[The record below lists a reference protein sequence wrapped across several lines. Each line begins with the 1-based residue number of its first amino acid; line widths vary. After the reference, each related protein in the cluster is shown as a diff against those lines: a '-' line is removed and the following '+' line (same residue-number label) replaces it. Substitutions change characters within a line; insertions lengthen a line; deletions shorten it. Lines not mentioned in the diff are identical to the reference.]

1 MRRESPRGR
10 ASPGLSLL
18 PKGLCWLIFITH
30 THIYT
35 HTQRQCRSVAPAVMS
50 SIGFDAAAFG
60 AFVDHLSRFELQA
73 FDEFFSRVSF
83 RYGSLKHKGT
93 SKSEQKIQDL
103 ILCCYKLA
111 TFYIL
116 FLYFKTFM
124 KTIIKKYSGKLTYLT
139 LTSIAFV
146 CLYVF

>member
-1 MRRESPRGR
+1 MLAYFYR
-10 ASPGLSLL
+10 
-18 PKGLCWLIFITH
+18 TH
-30 THIYT
+30 THLHT

-93 SKSEQKIQDL
+93 SKSEQNAKV
-103 ILCCYKLA
+103 
-111 TFYIL
+111 FYLLQISQARFDIML
-116 FLYFKTFM
+116 L
-124 KTIIKKYSGKLTYLT
+124 
-139 LTSIAFV
+139 
-146 CLYVF
+146 